1 MKRSVWSTLVL
12 GLWLMISP
20 FILAFVNRRV
30 LGVLWE
36 DLLLGFGIATFSLCR
51 LLSHRRGRIVFADWL
66 VVTLG
71 LLTLINPFLYSYANA
86 PLARWNN
93 WIIGGVVL
101 ILALYQDRKDEKMPS
116 NPGPHPVR

>member
-1 MKRSVWSTLVL
+1 MWSTLVL

-20 FILAFVNRRV
+20 FILVFVNRRV

-51 LLSHRRGRIVFADWL
+51 LLSHRRGQIVFADWL

-71 LLTLINPFLYSYANA
+71 FLTLINPFLYNYSNA
-86 PLARWNN
+86 HLAKWNN
-93 WIIGGVVL
+93 WIIGGIVF
-101 ILALYQDRKDEKMPS
+101 ILALYQDWKDERTTS
-116 NPGPHPVR
+116 NQERHAVR